1 MATNISNNNDFLT
14 KGVSVAAKGT
24 KVVHGITFD
33 GSWNLLVGAATST
46 SCSFVAVG
54 MKVNKSTGA
63 ITRGMLGAVQP
74 ASASI
79 NLLDTLI
86 DGDAAYYYVITLF
99 ICNQHSY
106 AQQLYV
112 GFKQ

>member
-1 MATNISNNNDFLT
+1 MATSISNNNDFLT
-14 KGVSVAAKGT
+14 KGVSVGIKTT
-24 KVVHGITFD
+24 KVVHGIMFD
-33 GSWNLLVGAATST
+33 GAWNLLVGCATST

-54 MKVNKSTGA
+54 MKVHKTTGA

-86 DGDAAYYYVITLF
+86 DGDAAYYYVISLF
-99 ICNQHSY
+99 MCNQHTG
-106 AQQLYV
+106 AQQFYV